1 MAGNAD
7 FRLLQF
13 ENYESYLTSFIRT
26 EDYRY
31 LSSMDPVRRLVRL
44 GYRSTA
50 RVYEEAEFNKIRAKM
65 MEFMNPKV
73 LSSVHYS
80 DYFKGTDAA
89 LAALMRREEPNLL
102 RQLSTIIFL
111 QVRQRSGFDIS
122 GYIDY
127 QKSLHDCT
135 FRKPDHTNWRAVF
148 EGRELLK
155 PKPTDLSYYD
165 WHKGIVNITNSDN
178 FESIKGRDSLIFKH
192 KGDHKL
198 IPVCAKPA
206 QYGENVHRVM
216 ILSELYG
223 FIILY
228 DHVIR

>member
-102 RQLSTIIFL
+102 RQLSVSPYIYICIYCILVYRSTRLGPDYHLSAGASAQWLRYIGL
-111 QVRQRSGFDIS
+111 HWLSEKSARLYLSEARSYQLASRVRGPWATEAEANRS
-122 GYIDY
+122 
-127 QKSLHDCT
+127 
-135 FRKPDHTNWRAVF
+135 
-148 EGRELLK
+148 ELLR
-155 PKPTDLSYYD
+155 L
-165 WHKGIVNITNSDN
+165 
-178 FESIKGRDSLIFKH
+178 
-192 KGDHKL
+192 
-198 IPVCAKPA
+198 A
-206 QYGENVHRVM
+206 QGHR
-216 ILSELYG
+216 
-223 FIILY
+223 
-228 DHVIR
+228 